1 MTYFLENSSVSIEI
15 YFFGTN
21 FGQIFLIEQWI
32 FFGKLAMF
40 ERMSQLSDK
49 HKMLGNGASD

>member
-1 MTYFLENSSVSIEI
+1 MTYFLENSSVSIKKK
-15 YFFGTN
+15 FGTN

-32 FFGKLAMF
+32 FSGKLAMF

-49 HKMLGNGASD
+49 HKMLGNGAFD